1 MQDAA
6 HLEALIAATARGDA
20 AAFKKLYEA
29 TASHLLALLLRML
42 KRRDWAEEALQDS
55 LLKVWR
61 KSETYDPGK
70 GSPSTWLFTIARHR
84 ALDLLRQKRPEDSL
98 TITNDE
104 DGSTTTMDVV
114 DEDQNP
120 EARAIEGEGM
130 GRLERCMKG
139 LLTQERKSVML
150 AYYEGYTH
158 PELAVALAAP
168 LGTVKSWVRRGLTKL
183 RSCLETQ

>member
-6 HLEALIAATARGDA
+6 RLEKLITATAGGDV
-20 AAFKKLYEA
+20 AAFRSLYSE
-29 TASHLLALLLRML
+29 TSSHLFALLLRML
-42 KRRDWAEEALQDS
+42 KRRDWAEEALQDC

-84 ALDLLRQKRPEDSL
+84 ALDLLRQKRPEDSM
-98 TITNDE
+98 TIEGDDE
-104 DGSTTTMDVV
+104 GSSTQLDVV
-114 DEDQNP
+114 DEDENP

-139 LLTQERKSVML
+139 LLDAERQTVML

-158 PELAVALAAP
+158 PELASAMSAP

-183 RSCLETQ
+183 RSCLEAQ

>member
-6 HLEALIAATARGDA
+6 RLEQLIAATAGGDTS
-20 AAFKKLYEA
+20 AFRELYRS
-29 TASHLLALLLRML
+29 TSPHLLALLLRML
-42 KRRDWAEEALQDS
+42 KRRDWAEEALQDC
-55 LLKVWR
+55 LLKEWR
-61 KSETYDPGK
+61 KSETYDSGK
-70 GSPSTWLFTIARHR
+70 GSPSTGLFTIARHR

-98 TITNDE
+98 TVTDDE
-104 DGSTTTMDVV
+104 DGTTTEMDVV

-139 LLTQERKSVML
+139 LLDTERRSVML

-158 PELAVALAAP
+158 PELASAMAAP
-168 LGTVKSWVRRGLTKL
+168 LGTVKSWVRRGLSKL
-183 RSCLETQ
+183 RTCLETQ

>member
-6 HLEALIAATARGDA
+6 RLESLITGTANGDVQAFRHLYDEMG
-20 AAFKKLYEA
+20 
-29 TASHLLALLLRML
+29 SHLFALLLRML
-42 KRRDWAEEALQDS
+42 KRRDWAEEALQDC

-84 ALDLLRQKRPEDSL
+84 ALDLLRQKRPEDSM
-98 TITNDE
+98 TMTDDE
-104 DGSTTTMDVV
+104 DGSSTMMDVV
-114 DEDQNP
+114 DEDENP

-139 LLTQERKSVML
+139 LLDAERRSVML

-158 PELAVALAAP
+158 PELASAMSAP

>member
-1 MQDAA
+1 MQDTARLEQLITATAGGDKLAFRQLYSETSA
-6 HLEALIAATARGDA
+6 HL
-20 AAFKKLYEA
+20 F
-29 TASHLLALLLRML
+29 ALLLRML

-98 TITNDE
+98 TVVDDE
-104 DGSTTTMDVV
+104 DGSSTVLDVV
-114 DEDQNP
+114 DEDENP
-120 EARAIEGEGM
+120 EARAMEGEGM

-139 LLTQERKSVML
+139 LLDAERKSVML

-158 PELAVALAAP
+158 PELASAMSAP
-168 LGTVKSWVRRGLTKL
+168 LGTVKSWVRRGLVKL
-183 RSCLETQ
+183 RACLETQ

>member
-1 MQDAA
+1 MKDAVR
-6 HLEALIAATARGDA
+6 LEQLITATAGGDM
-20 AAFKKLYEA
+20 AAFRLLYQE
-29 TASHLLALLLRML
+29 TSSHLFALLLRML
-42 KRRDWAEEALQDS
+42 KRRDWAEEALQDC

-61 KSETYDPGK
+61 KSETYDPVK

-98 TITNDE
+98 TVTDDE
-104 DGSTTTMDVV
+104 DGSSTTMDVV
-114 DEDQNP
+114 DEDENP

-139 LLTQERKSVML
+139 LLDTERRSVML

-158 PELAVALAAP
+158 PELASAMSAP
-168 LGTVKSWVRRGLTKL
+168 LGTVKSWVRRGLSKL
-183 RSCLETQ
+183 RSCLEAQ

>member
-6 HLEALIAATARGDA
+6 RLETLIAATAGGDKL
-20 AAFKKLYEA
+20 AFRQLYQE
-29 TASHLLALLLRML
+29 TSSHLFALLLRML

-61 KSETYDPGK
+61 KSETYDSGK

-84 ALDLLRQKRPEDSL
+84 ALDLLRQKRPEDSM

-104 DGSTTTMDVV
+104 DGSSTVMDVI
-114 DEDQNP
+114 DEDENP
-120 EARAIEGEGM
+120 EARAMEGEGM

-158 PELAVALAAP
+158 PELASALDAP

-183 RSCLETQ
+183 RSCLEAN

>member
-6 HLEALIAATARGDA
+6 RLEQLIT
-20 AAFKKLYEA
+20 A
-29 TASHLLALLLRML
+29 TASGDKLAFRQLYAETSAHLFALLLRML
-42 KRRDWAEEALQDS
+42 KRRDWAEEALQDC

-98 TITNDE
+98 TVVDDE
-104 DGSTTTMDVV
+104 DGSSTMMDVA
-114 DEDQNP
+114 DENEDP
-120 EARAIEGEGM
+120 EARAMEGEGM

-139 LLTQERKSVML
+139 LLDAERKSVML

-158 PELAVALAAP
+158 PELASALSAP

-183 RSCLETQ
+183 RACLESQ

>member
-6 HLEALIAATARGDA
+6 RLEQLITATAGGDKL
-20 AAFKKLYEA
+20 AFRQLYSETSA
-29 TASHLLALLLRML
+29 HLFALLLRML

-98 TITNDE
+98 TVVDDE
-104 DGSTTTMDVV
+104 DGSSTVLDVV
-114 DEDQNP
+114 DEDENP
-120 EARAIEGEGM
+120 EARAMEGEGM

-139 LLTQERKSVML
+139 LLDAERKSVML

-158 PELAVALAAP
+158 PELASAMSAP
-168 LGTVKSWVRRGLTKL
+168 LGTVKSWVRRGLVKL
-183 RSCLETQ
+183 RACLETQ

>member
-1 MQDAA
+1 MKDVAR
-6 HLEALIAATARGDA
+6 LEQLITSTARGDA
-20 AAFKKLYEA
+20 IAFRQLYQE
-29 TASHLLALLLRML
+29 TSSHLFALLLRML

-70 GSPSTWLFTIARHR
+70 GSPSTWLYTIARHR

-98 TITNDE
+98 TVESDE
-104 DGSTTTMDVV
+104 DGSITELDVI
-114 DEDQNP
+114 DEDENP
-120 EARAIEGEGM
+120 EARAIEGEGI
-130 GRLERCMKG
+130 GRMERCMKG
-139 LLTQERKSVML
+139 LLNQERKSVML

-158 PELAVALAAP
+158 PELASALDAP

-183 RSCLETQ
+183 RSCLEAQ

>member
-1 MQDAA
+1 MQDTARI
-6 HLEALIAATARGDA
+6 EQLITATAAGDA
-20 AAFKKLYEA
+20 EAFRQLYDA
-29 TASHLLALLLRML
+29 TSAHLLALLLRML

-61 KSETYDPGK
+61 KSETYDPGR
-70 GSPSTWLFTIARHR
+70 GSASTWLFTIARHR

-98 TITNDE
+98 TVTDDE
-104 DGSTTTMDVV
+104 DGSTYDIDVA

-120 EARAIEGEGM
+120 EARAVEREGI

-139 LLTQERKSVML
+139 LLEAERKSVML

-158 PELAVALAAP
+158 PELATAMSAP
-168 LGTVKSWVRRGLTKL
+168 LGTVKSWVRRGLAKL
-183 RSCLETQ
+183 RTCLEAA

>member
-1 MQDAA
+1 MQDTAR
-6 HLEALIAATARGDA
+6 LESLIAATAAGDA
-20 AAFKKLYEA
+20 NAFRSLYAE
-29 TASHLLALLLRML
+29 TSSHLFALLLRML
-42 KRRDWAEEALQDS
+42 RRRDWAEEALQDS

-61 KSETYDPGK
+61 KSETYDPAK
-70 GSPSTWLFTIARHR
+70 GSPATWLFTIARHR

-98 TITNDE
+98 TMEGDDE
-104 DGSTTTMDVV
+104 DSSLEMDIV
-114 DEDQNP
+114 DEDENP

-139 LLTQERKSVML
+139 LLEPERKSVML

-158 PELAVALAAP
+158 PELATAMAAP

-183 RSCLETQ
+183 RSCLEAQ